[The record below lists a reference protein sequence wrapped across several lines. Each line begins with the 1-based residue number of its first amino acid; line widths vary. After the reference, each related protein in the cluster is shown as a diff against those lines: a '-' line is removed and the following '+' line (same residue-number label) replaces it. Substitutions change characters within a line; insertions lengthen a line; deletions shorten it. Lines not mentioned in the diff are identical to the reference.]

1 MSWYGGKESMVHE
14 QVYGN
19 SKDRLHHD
27 CQSKMMVLMLM
38 TVTTMIIMITNY
50 LHVMLRQDDGA
61 MVAASRSMIPSSS
74 SFHQECLISP
84 LENS

>member
-27 CQSKMMVLMLM
+27 CQSRMMVLMLM
-38 TVTTMIIMITNY
+38 TVTLMIIMITNY
-50 LHVMLRQDDGA
+50 FHGCYGRM
-61 MVAASRSMIPSSS
+61 MVRWLPP
-74 SFHQECLISP
+74 HGQ
-84 LENS
+84 